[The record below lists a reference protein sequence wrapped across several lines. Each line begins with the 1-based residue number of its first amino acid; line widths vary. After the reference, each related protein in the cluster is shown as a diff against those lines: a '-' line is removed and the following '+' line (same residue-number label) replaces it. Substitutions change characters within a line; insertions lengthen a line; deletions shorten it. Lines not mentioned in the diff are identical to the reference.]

1 MLYTSGT
8 TGRPK
13 GVPRSH
19 EVEIFAS
26 VNCIAQLHYKYN
38 DSNLGVMPLFHTMGI
53 RTLLMSA
60 FLDSAFVC
68 LPTYDTKKLVELI
81 DSEKINNLFLV
92 PTMFHDLVHSNLAE
106 FDLSSVKNIA
116 YAGMSM
122 TTNLVLKCSE
132 LFPKAEFS
140 NFYGSSEIYT
150 FAVRNNL
157 ADNPGSAGLAGI
169 GQTLKIVK
177 ADPDSF
183 IQPNEEVPS
192 GETGEII
199 ASMASLDAFSGYW
212 KRPDADEKAIRN
224 GWYFTGDL
232 GKFDKTG
239 EIYVLGRVDD
249 MIISGGENIYA
260 EEVEDVLAKS
270 PDVRGVA
277 VIGMPDSRWGEKVTA
292 FIEPETDNASEKQLD
307 DFCLTSNLARF
318 KRPRA
323 YAFIEKIPR
332 SASGKLMRRHLRT
345 GNYKLLDG
353 YQHSI

>member
-1 MLYTSGT
+1 
-8 TGRPK
+8 
-13 GVPRSH
+13 
-19 EVEIFAS
+19 
-26 VNCIAQLHYKYN
+26 
-38 DSNLGVMPLFHTMGI
+38 
-53 RTLLMSA
+53 MSA

-68 LPTYDTKKLVELI
+68 LPTYDTKKLVELV

-92 PTMFHDLVHSNLAE
+92 PTMFHDLVHSNLSE

-157 ADNPGSAGLAGI
+157 AENPGSAGLAGI

-177 ADPDSF
+177 ADPDSL

-232 GKFDKTG
+232 GKFDQTG

-260 EEVEDVLAKS
+260 
-270 PDVRGVA
+270 
-277 VIGMPDSRWGEKVTA
+277 
-292 FIEPETDNASEKQLD
+292 
-307 DFCLTSNLARF
+307 
-318 KRPRA
+318 
-323 YAFIEKIPR
+323 
-332 SASGKLMRRHLRT
+332 
-345 GNYKLLDG
+345 
-353 YQHSI
+353 